1 MTTFQ
6 KTLLALSTT
15 LIIAACSTTTT
26 VTSVEPTAVQL
37 NTSSKSDPEFEKI
50 IEPYKS
56 SMEAEMN
63 QILIVSESSAEKNLP
78 EGKLGNITCD
88 MVLKKAN
95 DYCMEQHLELV
106 DICLLNNGGLRSPLP
121 KGEIPLSK
129 VFELMPFENELV
141 VLTMTGKKTKQMFQ
155 AIARDKGMP
164 IAGARV
170 VIQDSL
176 PPIVTVGGKDL
187 DETKNY
193 RVVTSDYLSNGGD
206 KMYFFKS
213 PERVDTLHHK
223 IRDAIVEYM
232 KEENK
237 KGNTLKPMLDGRI
250 SYKK

>member
-6 KTLLALSTT
+6 KTLLALSTSF
-15 LIIAACSTTTT
+15 IIAACSTTTT
-26 VTSVEPTAVQL
+26 VTNVEPTAVQL

-95 DYCMEQHLELV
+95 DYCTEQHLDLV

-129 VFELMPFENELV
+129 VYELMPFENELV

-237 KGNTLKPMLDGRI
+237 KGNTLKPILDGRI

>member
-6 KTLLALSTT
+6 KTLLALSTSF
-15 LIIAACSTTTT
+15 LIAACSTTTT

-95 DYCMEQHLELV
+95 DYCTEQHLDLV

-129 VFELMPFENELV
+129 VYELMPFENELV

-187 DETKNY
+187 DETRNY
-193 RVVTSDYLSNGGD
+193 RIVTSDYLSNGGD